1 MIGES
6 YKKQLNAMH
15 SQGLFNNGLAAYKI
29 VRRFLARVHPDSI
42 LDYGCGHGALIEVIR
57 QRHPSITVS
66 GYDPG
71 NPMFDIVPVTPSDVV
86 LSTDVLEHVEPEYI
100 DATLSGISVLI
111 RKYGF
116 FRIACYPARKFLPDG
131 RNAHLIVEHPDWWK
145 KKILQTEQLR
155 IIREKITRIDKRNQY
170 EGGVGFNYDVVVQKN
185 TFMEPNSFLH
195 LLLKYGYP
203 RI

>member
-6 YKKQLNAMH
+6 YKKQLTAMH

-29 VRRFLARVHPDSI
+29 VKRFLARVHPESI

-57 QRHPSITVS
+57 QRHPGVTVS

-71 NPMFDIVPVTPSDVV
+71 NSMFDIVPVAPSDVV
-86 LSTDVLEHVEPEYI
+86 LSTDVLEHVEPEHI
-100 DATLSGISVLI
+100 DATLYAISVLI

-116 FRIACYPARKFLPDG
+116 FRIACYPARKLLPDG
-131 RNAHLIVEHPDWWK
+131 RNAHLIVEHPDWWRE
-145 KKILQTEQLR
+145 KILQTGQLQIVRER
-155 IIREKITRIDKRNQY
+155 ITKIDKRGRY
-170 EGGVGFNYDVVVQKN
+170 EGVVGFNYDVVVKKN
-185 TFMEPNSFLH
+185 TFTEPSSLLH

-203 RI
+203 IV